1 MGAPGLTRQEVGVS
15 PEAMTSRRTVWPGA
29 LGLGASLLGLFF
41 AGFST
46 HDYALHLDRQLH
58 ATHCSFVP
66 GLVDAAGGDNACTAA
81 MYSAFSAVLRSKYW
95 GGVPISL
102 FAVGAYAAFVGLA
115 LYVLVGRHTA
125 SVRFMRGYAAATV
138 FPLLASIVMFS
149 ISLTQLGSF
158 CKLCVGLYIASA
170 ALFASGV
177 IAFVQSAV
185 GAKKAEPAPPPRP
198 ADPESTI
205 KDPEPW
211 GAVAEA
217 TSSSPVGAAPPVTLE
232 AKEKGPGFAPKGSGL
247 TPIAVLA
254 AVGVAAALPALA
266 WVGSLPKYDAALTSC
281 GTITH
286 VTDKNNSL
294 IKVPTT
300 GPVQPALSF
309 EDPLCPTCR
318 AFHQR
323 LEAEGLL
330 DQLDYTLALFPLDNE
345 CNWMLDRP
353 LHPGACI
360 VSRALICASDTGKA
374 REFLDWSY
382 KEQEELAAAGKSGPA
397 PLKAKIES
405 RFPGLSACSDDK
417 KTKQRLDKTLQ
428 FAVENKIKVSTPQL
442 FLGDRRVCDEDTD
455 LGLRFAFAKL
465 APKVK

>member
-1 MGAPGLTRQEVGVS
+1 
-15 PEAMTSRRTVWPGA
+15 MTSRRTIWPGA
-29 LGLGASLLGLFF
+29 LGVGASALGLFF
-41 AGFST
+41 SAFST

-66 GLVDAAGGDNACTAA
+66 GLVDASGGDNACTAA

-102 FAVGAYAAFVGLA
+102 FAVGAYAAFLGLA
-115 LYVLVGRHTA
+115 LHVLLGRHIA
-125 SVRFMRGYAAATV
+125 STRFMRGYAVATA
-138 FPLLASIVMFS
+138 FPLIASIVMFA
-149 ISLTQLGSF
+149 ISLTQLGTF
-158 CKLCVGLYIASA
+158 CKLCVGLYVASGV
-170 ALFASGV
+170 LFASGV
-177 IAFVQSAV
+177 LAFLQSTV
-185 GAKKAEPAPPPRP
+185 GTTKPAPAPPPRP
-198 ADPESTI
+198 VDPEATVR
-205 KDPEPW
+205 DPEPW

-217 TSSSPVGAAPPVTLE
+217 HPAAGPVVMDAA
-232 AKEKGPGFAPKGSGL
+232 AKGPGFAPRGSGI
-247 TPIAVLA
+247 TPLAVLA
-254 AVGVAAALPALA
+254 TVGVAAVMPALV

-281 GTITH
+281 GTLTH

-300 GPVQPALSF
+300 SAVQPALTF

-330 DQLDYTLALFPLDNE
+330 DQLDYSVALFPLDNE

-360 VSRALICASDTGKA
+360 VSRAMICASDTGKA
-374 REFLDWSY
+374 REFLDWAY
-382 KEQEELAAAGKSGPA
+382 DKQEELAAAGKSGPA

>member
-1 MGAPGLTRQEVGVS
+1 MKP
-15 PEAMTSRRTVWPGA
+15 SRSVWPGA
-29 LGLGASLLGLFF
+29 LGLGASALGLFF

-66 GLVDAAGGDNACTAA
+66 GLVEASGGDNACTAA
-81 MYSAFSAVLRSKYW
+81 MYSAFSAVLRAKYW

-102 FAVGAYAAFVGLA
+102 LAVGAYAAFVGLA
-115 LYVLVGRHTA
+115 LHVLLARHTA
-125 SVRFMRGYAAATV
+125 SVRFFRGYAAATV

-149 ISLTQLGSF
+149 IALTQLGAF
-158 CKLCVGLYIASA
+158 CKLCVGLYASSA
-170 ALFASGV
+170 VLFISGV
-177 IAFVQSAV
+177 LAFVQSSV
-185 GAKKAEPAPPPRP
+185 GATKPPPAPPPRP
-198 ADPESTI
+198 NDPEATVR
-205 KDPEPW
+205 DPEPW

-217 TSSSPVGAAPPVTLE
+217 NPVGAPVTLD
-232 AKEKGPGFAPKGSGL
+232 AKANGPGFAPKGSGI
-247 TPIAVLA
+247 TPLAVLLT
-254 AVGVAAALPALA
+254 VGVAAVLPALV
-266 WVGSLPKYDAALTSC
+266 WIGSLPKYDSALTSC
-281 GTITH
+281 GTLPQ

-294 IKVPTT
+294 IKIPTT
-300 GPVQPALSF
+300 SGVQPALTF

-323 LEAEGLL
+323 LEAEGLF

-345 CNWMLDRP
+345 CNWMLDRA

-360 VSRALICASDTGKA
+360 VSRALICASDAGKA
-374 REFLDWSY
+374 RAFLDWAY
-382 KEQEELAAAGKSGPA
+382 EEQEALAAAGKAGPA
-397 PLKAKIES
+397 PLKSKIDA

-428 FAVENKIKVSTPQL
+428 FAVDNKIKVSTPQL